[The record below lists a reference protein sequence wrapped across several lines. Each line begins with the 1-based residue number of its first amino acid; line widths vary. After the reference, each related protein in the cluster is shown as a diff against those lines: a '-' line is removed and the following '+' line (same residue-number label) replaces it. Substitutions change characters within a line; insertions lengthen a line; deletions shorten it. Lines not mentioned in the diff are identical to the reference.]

1 MNILTYCASHPQTGT
16 SYLTTPCLPVHLL
29 GHIIRNALHAQRGN
43 LRQDCLRQWTHDRR
57 AHDLSGPSIHLEDEN
72 AHQSSP
78 RQGQELND
86 GEQRDAI
93 RLIQLMPVPERNS
106 QRTIRVRYLRA
117 AFRDRSASG
126 DVLIS
131 LSEMPSDNSI
141 VWIMLRYLGDCSL

>member
-1 MNILTYCASHPQTGT
+1 MIAGPVICPARQFILKMRTRTSH
-16 SYLTTPCLPVHLL
+16 
-29 GHIIRNALHAQRGN
+29 R
-43 LRQDCLRQWTHDRR
+43 
-57 AHDLSGPSIHLEDEN
+57 
-72 AHQSSP
+72 P